1 MKLIRKKEE
10 FSRHRRQP
18 LNTGERPKSSLT
30 YYSRRSD
37 EDLNIGRKLQR
48 KVQER
53 ASRSKRVIR
62 IHRSILLL
70 AGIAIVILMIN
81 FLSLSTDVVVMP
93 ESTDLSG
100 IFDSNRTSYQQ
111 SAQKLLSESVW
122 NHNKLTVNT
131 NKVEQQLMAE
141 YPEMTDVSIALP
153 ILGHQPVAYIQIAQ
167 PILIL
172 NDSHGSYVID
182 NLGKVL
188 ISNDSAT
195 SFSALHLPTVT
206 DQSGLVLNR
215 NVQALPSEDIT
226 FIQTII
232 AQLSARGLTV
242 ATMSLPAATSE
253 LDVQIKS
260 ESYYV
265 KFNLESDD
273 ARQQVGTLLATQAYL
288 ATQNVTPTKYIDVRL
303 DGRAYYL

>member
-1 MKLIRKKEE
+1 MRLIRKKEE
-10 FSRHRRQP
+10 SSRHRRQSFI
-18 LNTGERPKSSLT
+18 GGDRPKSSLT

-62 IHRSILLL
+62 IHRSLLL
-70 AGIAIVILMIN
+70 FAGIVVVILMID
-81 FLSLSTDVVVMP
+81 FLRLSTDAIVMP

-100 IFDSNRTSYQQ
+100 IFDSSTSSYQQ
-111 SAQKLLSESVW
+111 SAQKLLSESIW
-122 NHNKLTVNT
+122 NHNKLTVDT
-131 NKVEQQLMAE
+131 NRVEQQLMAE
-141 YPEMTDVSIALP
+141 YPEMTNVSIALP
-153 ILGHQPVAYIQIAQ
+153 ILGHQPVVYIQIAQ
-167 PILIL
+167 PTLIL
-172 NDSHGSYVID
+172 NDSRGSYVLD

-188 ISNDSAT
+188 TSNPSAT
-195 SFSALHLPTVT
+195 TFSALHLPTVT
-206 DQSGLVLNR
+206 DQSGLVLTR
-215 NVQALPSEDIT
+215 NIQALPSDDIT

-232 AQLSARGLTV
+232 AQLSARGFSV

-253 LDVQIKS
+253 LDVQLKS
-260 ESYYV
+260 ESYYI

-273 ARQQVGTLLATQAYL
+273 ARQQVGTFLATQAYL
-288 ATQNVTPTKYIDVRL
+288 QTQNITPTKYIDVRL